1 MAPRIIQAM
10 SEGEQTPHQKLLVYL
25 HNSGAV
31 VGKPGK
37 TVEELAKITE
47 MSRDELEE
55 IILSQINSGYLEY
68 STDEAGT
75 RHYKLTGRGIIRV
88 SSLYT

>member
-1 MAPRIIQAM
+1 M
-10 SEGEQTPHQKLLVYL
+10 SGREYTLHQKLLVFL
-25 HNSGAV
+25 HNMGVV

-37 TVEELAKITE
+37 TVEELAKMTE
-47 MSRDELEE
+47 MRSEELDE
-55 IILSQINSGYLEY
+55 IIQSQLNSGYLEF
-68 STDEAGT
+68 SIDEKGI

>member
-1 MAPRIIQAM
+1 M
-10 SEGEQTPHQKLLVYL
+10 SRGEHSPNQRLLIFL
-25 HNSGAV
+25 HNIGAV

-37 TVEELAKITE
+37 TVEELAKIME
-47 MSRDELEE
+47 IKMEELEE

-68 STDEAGT
+68 STDEKGT
-75 RHYKLTGRGIIRV
+75 RYYKLTGRGIIRV